1 MSIAYT
7 PKFAFFGSID
17 TQAGLQITIVVLT
30 LVCIFWLII
39 PKPLILYKR
48 EMERVNPRRFSNRI
62 SRRTSVP
69 EYPSESSPQSYLN
82 IQDGFPNNLQ
92 NTDPLLSPGIGRQN
106 NEYYELSDISTLFR
120 DSILEEILTPARFMD
135 ILIEHLVRVLKFVV
149 GSISGVVS
157 YLRLWGLSMAHYHL
171 SKILVDT
178 IL

>member
-1 MSIAYT
+1 
-7 PKFAFFGSID
+7 
-17 TQAGLQITIVVLT
+17 
-30 LVCIFWLII
+30 
-39 PKPLILYKR
+39 
-48 EMERVNPRRFSNRI
+48 MERVNPRRFSNRI